1 MINVDKEYALLED
14 LYFERIGGSADEE
27 RAAKIIQDYL
37 KQEGLDSHIEE
48 FEVNAADISEA
59 TLDVL
64 EPYQKSYKVEGY
76 KSSGCTPK
84 DGLVSELCYFE
95 CDNPVSVKDVKGK
108 IALVNGY
115 VGLKSYKAFA
125 KAGALGFIGFN
136 GHVDYHDEDLDVD
149 KRELRQPLRDVAI
162 LPGVNMGVKDAMEMV
177 DRGASKVCL
186 KLQQEESKS
195 MSRNV
200 ICDIKG
206 SEESDEVIV
215 FTAHYDSVPF
225 SKGAYDNATGSVA
238 LYALATYFAK
248 HQPKRTVRFVW
259 CGSEERGLLGSKAYC
274 EAHKEELEKI
284 VFCVNI
290 DMIGSILGRRI
301 AVATANEDVVHYTQ
315 YFANINGFP
324 LESKQGVYSSDSTP
338 FADNGV
344 PAISFARITPNGGG
358 DIHNRFDVMEHLSK
372 RYLGEDTEFILNY
385 SLSLVNAYVFPVKK
399 EVPDKMKE
407 EIDKY
412 FLREKKDE
420 KKEEKK

>member
-1 MINVDKEYALLED
+1 MINIEKEYKLLED
-14 LYFERIGGSADEE
+14 LYFERIGGTEDEL
-27 RAAKIIQDYL
+27 RATKIIQEAL
-37 KQEGLDSHIEE
+37 KEEGLESYIEE
-48 FEVNAADISEA
+48 FDVNAADISEA
-59 TLDVL
+59 TLEVL

-84 DGLVSELCYFE
+84 EGLVADLCYFE

-115 VGLKSYKAFA
+115 VGLKSYKSFA

-162 LPGVNMGVKDAMEMV
+162 LPGVNMGIKDAMEMV
-177 DRGASKVCL
+177 NLGATKVKL
-186 KLQQEESKS
+186 NLQQEEKS
-195 MSRNV
+195 GKSWNV

-206 SEESDEVIV
+206 SEECDDVVV

-225 SKGAYDNATGSVA
+225 SKGAYDNGTGSVA
-238 LYALATYFAK
+238 LFALASYFAK
-248 HQPKRTVRFVW
+248 HQPKRTLRFIW

-274 EAHKEELEKI
+274 ATHEKELENI
-284 VFCVNI
+284 RFCINI
-290 DMIGSILGRRI
+290 DMIGCILGRRI
-301 AVATANEDVVHYTQ
+301 AVATANEDVVHYTS

-324 LESKQGVYSSDSTP
+324 LEARQGVYSSDSTP
-338 FADNGV
+338 FADVGV
-344 PAISFARITPNGGG
+344 PSISFARITPPGGG
-358 DIHNRFDVMEHLSK
+358 DIHNRFDIIEHLNK
-372 RYLGEDTEFILNY
+372 RYLKEDTEFIRAY
-385 SLSLVNAYVFPVKK
+385 AESLINAYVFPVKK
-399 EVPDKMKE
+399 EVPQKMKE

-412 FLREKKDE
+412 YLREKKED